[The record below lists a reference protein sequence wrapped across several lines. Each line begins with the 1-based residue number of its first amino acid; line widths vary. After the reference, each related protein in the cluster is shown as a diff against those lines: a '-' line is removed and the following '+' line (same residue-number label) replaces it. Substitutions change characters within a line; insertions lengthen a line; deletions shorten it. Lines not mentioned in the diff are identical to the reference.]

1 LCLDLDWVDDA
12 AAECDRECGAEGG
25 PRDEHEDRPG
35 DPRVVEEQRRSRQID
50 TCWLTGTGASAA
62 PWLGRGPPMSGRGRM
77 RGWPRRRIPPLTPT
91 AGHGIAPLPALAR
104 RRGRGG
110 RAPAGRRAEPRPL
123 DEFHR
128 DTYRDAFIA
137 LVELPPLAGARADNS
152 AISSPELTPSRTKS
166 LMSRECR
173 GVPIRQVLNADDNG
187 TQPAASSTQA
197 APCLG
202 SGERWPEA
210 RSASGLG
217 RSPRQRLPG
226 PFEVGG

>member
-1 LCLDLDWVDDA
+1 MLPRCCHGPGRLSRGGGEWGDRTLHVEATRCSHCCSCSGLCLDLDWVDDA

-91 AGHGIAPLPALAR
+91 AGHGIAPLPALAH

-173 GVPIRQVLNADDNG
+173 GVPIRQVLNADRGQND
-187 TQPAASSTQA
+187 S
-197 APCLG
+197 
-202 SGERWPEA
+202 R
-210 RSASGLG
+210 
-217 RSPRQRLPG
+217 
-226 PFEVGG
+226 